1 MTRSIAARAALTAA
15 AGLGLAAALA
25 APAGAD
31 GDRRAYST
39 DYPVELFY
47 DNQVTGG
54 VEDYV
59 AFVGW
64 TAADFCEYPDNDRPV
79 ATMRVKPTR
88 DGGDRYALT
97 TRVHAEVY
105 EYTGGG
111 VFDFGDEFC
120 ASGLPEP
127 YATGTG
133 VLRVRGTSEYESG
146 FTVGPEDWYI
156 DAFDAPPPGQVDRSE
171 RNWFRGSLRTSDG
184 TRVQVATYAEVPTFY
199 GMPADVSI
207 DVWGGR

>member
-1 MTRSIAARAALTAA
+1 MTRITKARAALAA
-15 AGLGLAAALA
+15 TSALALAAALA
-25 APAGAD
+25 APASAD
-31 GDRRAYST
+31 SDRRAYTT

-64 TAADFCEYPDNDRPV
+64 TAADFCEYPDNDSPV
-79 ATMRVKPTR
+79 ASMRVKPT
-88 DGGDRYALT
+88 GESGDRYALT

-111 VFDFGDEFC
+111 VFDFQEEFC
-120 ASGLPEP
+120 ETGLPEP

-133 VLRVRGTSEYESG
+133 VLRVRGTSAYEPG
-146 FTVGPEDWYI
+146 FTVGPEDWFI

-171 RNWFRGSLRTSDG
+171 RNWFRGSLRAADG

-199 GMPADVSI
+199 GMPAEVSI